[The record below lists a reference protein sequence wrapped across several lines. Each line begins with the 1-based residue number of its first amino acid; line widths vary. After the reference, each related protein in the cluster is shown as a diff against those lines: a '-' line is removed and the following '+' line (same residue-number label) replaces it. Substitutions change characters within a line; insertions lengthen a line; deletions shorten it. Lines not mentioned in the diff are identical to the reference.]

1 VCVNY
6 GASAPGRT
14 EVAYEESYEL
24 LEVVAPRVE
33 GLMEEHLSRRAD
45 WYAHEFVP
53 WEKGRN
59 YIDEPWD
66 PSDATV
72 SPEVQTSLVLN
83 LLTEDN
89 LPSYHHEIA
98 SHFDQDSVYG
108 RWTHRWT
115 AEEAQHSI
123 ALRSYLLVSRNCDP
137 RMLEDDRMATM
148 ARGFSTPYSDPLE
161 VFAYTSA
168 QELATRVSH
177 RNAGKVADDETAFEI
192 MKRIAIDENHHFVF
206 YKGIV
211 AALLKENPSMLLRPI
226 FNVLS
231 SFEMPGIGI
240 PGFVRRAVDI
250 AKVGIYSFRIHSDRV
265 VQPVLRDWGIDK
277 LTGLSAEAA
286 ELQEKIMEIPSR
298 LIRKAE
304 IFERRMGISP
314 A

>member
-1 VCVNY
+1 MAN
-6 GASAPGRT
+6 
-14 EVAYEESYEL
+14 EEAFEL
-24 LEVVAPRVE
+24 LEAVAPEVE
-33 GLMEEHLSRRAD
+33 MLMQEHIDRRAH
-45 WYAHEFVP
+45 WYAHEVVP
-53 WEKGRN
+53 WEQGRN
-59 YIDEPWD
+59 YIAEPWE

-98 SHFDQDSVYG
+98 SHFDPDSVYG
-108 RWTHRWT
+108 RWTNRWT
-115 AEEAQHSI
+115 AEEGQHSI

-148 ARGFSTPYSDPLE
+148 LKGFHTPYTNPIE

-177 RNAGKVADDETAFEI
+177 RNAGRLSDDETAFEV
-192 MKRIAIDENHHFVF
+192 MKRIAADENHHFVF

-211 AALLKENPSMLLRPI
+211 AAMLRENPSQVLKPI
-226 FNVLS
+226 YNVLS
-231 SFEMPGIGI
+231 TFEMPGIGI

-250 AKVGIYSFRIHSDRV
+250 AKVGIYNLRIHSDRV
-265 VQPVLRDWGIDK
+265 VSPVLRDWGIEK
-277 LTGLSAEAA
+277 LTGLTSEAA
-286 ELQEKIMEIPSR
+286 ELQEKIMELPGR

-304 IFERRMGISP
+304 IFERRMGVST

>member
-1 VCVNY
+1 M
-6 GASAPGRT
+6 AF
-14 EVAYEESYEL
+14 EESYEL
-24 LEVVAPRVE
+24 LETVSPTVE
-33 GLMEEHLSRRAD
+33 KLMADHLDRRTD

-53 WEKGRN
+53 WEKGRS

-66 PSDATV
+66 PSHASV

-98 SHFDQDSVYG
+98 AHFEPDSVYG
-108 RWTHRWT
+108 RWTNRWS

-123 ALRSYLLVSRNCDP
+123 ALRSHLLVSRNCDP
-137 RMLEDDRMATM
+137 RALEEDRMATM
-148 ARGFSTPYSDPLE
+148 AAGFSTPYSNPIE

-177 RNAGKVADDETAFEI
+177 RNAGKISDDETAFEI
-192 MKRIAIDENHHFVF
+192 MRRIAIDENHHFVF
-206 YKGIV
+206 YKGVV
-211 AALLKENPSMLLRPI
+211 AAMLRENPSLVLKPI

-250 AKVGIYSFRIHSDRV
+250 AKVGIYNFRIHSDRV
-265 VQPVLRDWGIDK
+265 VQPVLKDWGIEK
-277 LTGLSAEAA
+277 ITGLTNEAA

-304 IFERRMGISP
+304 IFERRMGITL